1 MIKAIFFDID
11 GTLISFNTH
20 KIPQSTI
27 DAINELKKK
36 GIKIFIATGRS
47 LSTISGIDDIEF
59 DGFITANG
67 AYCVDASHNII
78 FKNLI
83 PKSNLKSLLKYLEV
97 HPLSC
102 ALMSDKGN
110 FINYVDATTMSLYG
124 IVDIPLPII
133 RPLEDCFEDDVYQ
146 LDLFMTEKQEI
157 EIMDEVLTDCDAARW
172 HPSFADINIKGNNK
186 GTGIDKFI
194 EKFGIKLEET
204 MAFGDGGNDI
214 EMLKHAG
221 IGIAMGNARDNVKAI
236 ANYITSSVDE
246 DGIVNAL
253 RYFEIL

>member
-27 DAINELKKK
+27 NAIKELRQQ
-36 GIKIFIATGRS
+36 GIKVFIATGRS
-47 LSTISGIDDIEF
+47 FSTISGIDELEF

-67 AYCVDASHNII
+67 AYCVDASNNMISQ
-78 FKNLI
+78 NLI
-83 PKSNLKSLLKYLEV
+83 PKNNLEALLTYFKTK
-97 HPLSC
+97 PLSC
-102 ALMSDKGN
+102 AVMSDKGN
-110 FINYVDATTMSLYG
+110 FINYVDETTMSLYG

-133 RPLEDCFEDDVYQ
+133 RPLEDCFMDDVYQ
-146 LDLFMTEKQEI
+146 LDLFMTEKQEV
-157 EIMDEVLTDCDAARW
+157 EIMAEVLTDCEAARW
-172 HPSFADINIKGNNK
+172 HPSFADVNIKGNNK
-186 GTGIDKFI
+186 GTGIDRFI

-221 IGIAMGNARDNVKAI
+221 IGVAMGNARDNVKAV
-236 ANYITSSVDE
+236 ADYITDSVDD

-253 RYFEIL
+253 KYYKIL